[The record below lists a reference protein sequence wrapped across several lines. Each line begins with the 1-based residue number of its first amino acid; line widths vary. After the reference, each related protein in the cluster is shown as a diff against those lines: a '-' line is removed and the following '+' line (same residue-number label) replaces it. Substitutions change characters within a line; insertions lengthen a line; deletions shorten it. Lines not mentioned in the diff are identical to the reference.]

1 MGNNA
6 STRRGIRPRIPDVL
20 TVSVTDDKMG
30 SDYTVYSSASTDKYF
45 FRKGNV
51 MSNKDRYYIDE
62 EHVFS
67 SYLAD
72 SLFMYKR
79 DVVKGGKIYE
89 PSDTKVFSVSKSI
102 ELFVTKT
109 QLSDSINDVR
119 SEIPDVSGFL
129 TSSDLSGYATKSDL
143 DSLRDEIIGMLP
155 ESGGK

>member
-6 STRRGIRPRIPDVL
+6 STRRGVRPRIPDVL

-51 MSNKDRYYIDE
+51 MGNKDRYYIDE

-72 SLFMYKR
+72 YLFMYKR
-79 DVVKGGKIYE
+79 DVVKGGE
-89 PSDTKVFSVSKSI
+89 TCESSDMKVFSVSKSI

-143 DSLRDEIIGMLP
+143 DSLRDEIIGMLL
-155 ESGGK
+155 ESGVK

>member
-6 STRRGIRPRIPDVL
+6 STRRGVRPRIPDVL

-51 MSNKDRYYIDE
+51 MGNKDRYYIDE

-72 SLFMYKR
+72 YLFMYKR
-79 DVVKGGKIYE
+79 DVVKGGE
-89 PSDTKVFSVSKSI
+89 TCESSDMKVFSVSKSI

-129 TSSDLSGYATKSDL
+129 TSSDLSRYATKSDL

-155 ESGGK
+155 ESGVK